1 MTFLRNA
8 TVYGLSYRMRFD
20 LVINIMTLYA
30 YKHRRLYVM
39 GGGQQWRPLIHV
51 RDVARAFIMVMD
63 APQEKVS
70 GEAFNVGSNDQNYQI
85 YRIAQMVRDVV
96 PHTDLE
102 VVPDDPDKRSYNVNF
117 EKIERVLG
125 FRCREDAVRRHRRG
139 EAGARA
145 GPRGRHHPHQDRALL
160 PVPARRGKAAPG
172 SLLQRK
178 GLLMSRVEFYRHA
191 LTEDDIAA
199 AADTL
204 RSVFLT
210 TGPRAALFEE
220 AFATYLGRRT
230 RGRRLELHQRAVPL
244 PQGARHRPG
253 RRGHHDADDLHRDG
267 QRHPA
272 RRAPRRCSS
281 MSSRTPGN
289 IDARQVERAITS
301 RTRAV
306 IPVHLYGLMADVQD
320 LNDICQ
326 RHKLM
331 MIEDAAHATE
341 AVRDGFRPGQL
352 GQAACFSFY
361 ATKNL
366 TCGEGGAIATNDP
379 ALAESVRRLRSHG
392 MSKEAA
398 GRYTSRYQHWDML
411 SLGYKANLS
420 DIQAALL
427 VGQLPRLEAQLARR
441 EAIASRYEA
450 AFSELPG
457 VGFPV
462 VRENA
467 TSARHLFTIWVEP
480 GRRDECLWKLQEKGI
495 GVAVNY
501 RAVHLLSYYRSEFGF
516 QRGRLPLR
524 RGDRRSDAHA
534 PAVSDDDRR
543 PGRSG
548 DRGRP
553 RRRRRVRAWI
563 APRR

>member
-1 MTFLRNA
+1 VSSCTSALFLCLKALNIGPGDEVITTPMTFIA
-8 TVYGLSYRMRFD
+8 TANTIL
-20 LVINIMTLYA
+20 
-30 YKHRRLYVM
+30 H
-39 GGGQQWRPLIHV
+39 
-51 RDVARAFIMVMD
+51 
-63 APQEKVS
+63 
-70 GEAFNVGSNDQNYQI
+70 
-85 YRIAQMVRDVV
+85 
-96 PHTDLE
+96 
-102 VVPDDPDKRSYNVNF
+102 
-117 EKIERVLG
+117 
-125 FRCREDAVRRHRRG
+125 
-139 EAGARA
+139 AGAT
-145 GPRGRHHPHQDRALL
+145 
-160 PVPARRGKAAPG
+160 PVFVD
-172 SLLQRK
+172 
-178 GLLMSRVEFYRHA
+178 VEP
-191 LTEDDIAA
+191 
-199 AADTL
+199 DT
-204 RSVFLT
+204 
-210 TGPRAALFEE
+210 
-220 AFATYLGRRT
+220 
-230 RGRRLELHQRAVPL
+230 
-244 PQGARHRPG
+244 
-253 RRGHHDADDLHRDG
+253 
-267 QRHPA
+267 
-272 RRAPRRCSS
+272 
-281 MSSRTPGN
+281 GN
-289 IDARQVERAITS
+289 IDARKVERAITS

-341 AVRDGFRPGQL
+341 ALRDGFRPGQL

-398 GRYTSRYQHWDML
+398 GRYTGRYQHWDML

-450 AFSELPG
+450 AFAELPG

-480 GRRDECLWKLQEKGI
+480 GRRDEYLSKLQEKGI

-501 RAVHLLSYYRSEFGF
+501 RAVHLLSYFRSEFGF
-516 QRGRLPLR
+516 QEGDFPYAEAIGDRTLTLPLYPMMTDDQVDQVIAAVTEVATAMA
-524 RGDRRSDAHA
+524 GAAMHA
-534 PAVSDDDRR
+534 A
-543 PGRSG
+543 G
-548 DRGRP
+548 
-553 RRRRRVRAWI
+553 
-563 APRR
+563 

>member
-1 MTFLRNA
+1 
-8 TVYGLSYRMRFD
+8 
-20 LVINIMTLYA
+20 
-30 YKHRRLYVM
+30 
-39 GGGQQWRPLIHV
+39 
-51 RDVARAFIMVMD
+51 
-63 APQEKVS
+63 
-70 GEAFNVGSNDQNYQI
+70 
-85 YRIAQMVRDVV
+85 
-96 PHTDLE
+96 
-102 VVPDDPDKRSYNVNF
+102 
-117 EKIERVLG
+117 
-125 FRCREDAVRRHRRG
+125 
-139 EAGARA
+139 
-145 GPRGRHHPHQDRALL
+145 
-160 PVPARRGKAAPG
+160 
-172 SLLQRK
+172 
-178 GLLMSRVEFYRHA
+178 MSRVEFYRHA

-210 TGPRAALFEE
+210 TGPRAGLFEE
-220 AFATYLGRRT
+220 AFARYLGVSHAAT
-230 RGRRLELHQRAVPL
+230 VSSCTSALFLCLKALNIGPGDEVITTPMTFIATANTILHA
-244 PQGARHRPG
+244 GA
-253 RRGHHDADDLHRDG
+253 
-267 QRHPA
+267 
-272 RRAPRRCSS
+272 
-281 MSSRTPGN
+281 TPVFVDVEPDTGN
-289 IDARQVERAITS
+289 IDARKVERAITS

-398 GRYTSRYQHWDML
+398 GRYTGRYQHWDML

-450 AFSELPG
+450 AFAELPG

-480 GRRDECLWKLQEKGI
+480 GRRDEYLSKLQEKGI

-501 RAVHLLSYYRSEFGF
+501 RAVHLLSYFRSEFGF
-516 QRGRLPLR
+516 QEGDFPYAEAIGDRTLTLPLYPVMT
-524 RGDRRSDAHA
+524 DDQVDQVIA
-534 PAVSDDDRR
+534 AVTEVATAMA
-543 PGRSG
+543 GAAMG
-548 DRGRP
+548 AAG
-553 RRRRRVRAWI
+553 
-563 APRR
+563 